1 MEKEGAAGEKAGPR
15 CRCAR
20 GTEEKRSGW
29 REMDQGEMDNER
41 GHGWISEKNLTSC
54 RQPDLD
60 ATISSRPP
68 AAPVPKIHQPQY
80 INEISIASSGLQAGQ
95 HSQAIFTDI
104 KTGIA
109 HSSLSYRRI

>member
-1 MEKEGAAGEKAGPR
+1 
-15 CRCAR
+15 
-20 GTEEKRSGW
+20 
-29 REMDQGEMDNER
+29 MDQGERDNER
-41 GHGWISEKNLTSC
+41 GEWVDQREEFDQLSSAGLGM
-54 RQPDLD
+54 D

-109 HSSLSYRRI
+109 HSSLSYYRI